1 MFKISEVT
9 TSTSSYT
16 YLVTK
21 IRVNPPRHIFFFHL
35 FTLPLHPSFFLL
47 KLAGGLFQKK
57 KLAGGL
63 LMVSLPR
70 CKHHHLSITGKSHVK
85 NSHCN
90 MVTGLGHR
98 IFGWGIGR
106 PRPKHY
112 RKIFRECT
120 SKFAPTKRKENFPSN
135 GVILPGHFPNRLPA
149 CRCFSA
155 ALVRSGIQD
164 HTHRPF
170 PPFSSSYY
178 NDVISRLPLSSLD

>member
-1 MFKISEVT
+1 MFKILEVT

-57 KLAGGL
+57 KKLAGGL

-70 CKHHHLSITGKSHVK
+70 CKHHHLSITGESHVR

-90 MVTGLGHR
+90 MVTGLHWDTGFLVGASDILDPSIIVKYSVSALANLPQH
-98 IFGWGIGR
+98 
-106 PRPKHY
+106 KEK
-112 RKIFRECT
+112 KIFQAT
-120 SKFAPTKRKENFPSN
+120 
-135 GVILPGHFPNRLPA
+135 V
-149 CRCFSA
+149 
-155 ALVRSGIQD
+155 
-164 HTHRPF
+164 
-170 PPFSSSYY
+170 
-178 NDVISRLPLSSLD
+178 